1 MATHTL
7 DFERPLLELE
17 RQIEEM
23 KRVASDTAVDVSK
36 ELTALERKLAELREE
51 IYKSLTPMQ
60 RVELARHPKRPYT
73 LDYVNAVFTDFVE
86 LHGDRLFRD
95 DPALVGGWARLDGMT
110 VMLIGH
116 QKGRD
121 TKENIFRNFG
131 MAHPEGYRKALRLM
145 RLAANFGCPIV
156 TFVDTPGAFPGL
168 GAEERGQS
176 EALARNILEM
186 AHLAV
191 PIVTVV
197 IGEGGSGGALAIA
210 VGDVVMMLENSI
222 YSVIT
227 PEGCAAILWKDATK
241 AEQAAEALK
250 LTAPDL
256 LELQVIDEM
265 IPEPIGGAH
274 RDPEETARR
283 VKDAVLRHVR
293 GLIGLPA
300 QELLDRRLEKYLK
313 MGVYLEETAA
323 AAAGPPT

>member
-1 MATHTL
+1 MNGTWL
-7 DFERPLLELE
+7 DFEKPILDIE
-17 RQIEEM
+17 RKIEDL
-23 KRVASDTAVDVSK
+23 KGVASEENPEAVE
-36 ELTALERKLAELREE
+36 ELKRLERKVERLRREV
-51 IYKSLTPMQ
+51 YAKLTRWQ
-60 RVELARHPKRPYT
+60 RVKLARHPRRPYT
-73 LDYVNAVFTDFVE
+73 LDYLKLIAPNFME
-86 LHGDRLFRD
+86 LHGDRRFGD
-95 DPALVGGWARLDGMT
+95 DPAIVGGLAVVDDLPL
-110 VMLIGH
+110 VIIGH

-121 TKENIFRNFG
+121 TKENIYRNFG

-145 RLAANFGCPIV
+145 RLAANYGCPIV
-156 TFVDTPGAFPGL
+156 TFVDTPGAYPGL

-210 VGDVVMMLENSI
+210 VGDVVMMMENSI

-227 PEGCAAILWKDATK
+227 PEGCAAILWKDSSK

-256 LELQVIDEM
+256 LELKVIDEV
-265 IPEPIGGAH
+265 IPEPVGGAH
-274 RDPEETARR
+274 RDPEEAARR

-323 AAAGPPT
+323 AAPGPPG